1 MNIDRRLFQLLK
13 EERAPFIF
21 SLISGVIASGLLIA
35 QAFYLSRVIDSA
47 FIQKTGFEKLLP
59 LLGFFALFS
68 LLRMVFNWASHS
80 EANRGTIAI
89 REKIFSRLIDTVG
102 TLGPIYTRSVQSG
115 RLSTTLLKGVEA
127 LDAYYSQYIPQIFFA
142 LFTPILIVAT
152 IFPSDPIS
160 GWILLASA
168 PLIPIFMI
176 VIGKSA
182 SAMTDKQWKTMSRMS
197 GFFLDVL
204 QGLPTLKLFA
214 QSRSQ
219 RDSIEKTGETFRHAT
234 MSVLKIA
241 FLSSITLELVGTIG
255 IAIIAVGIGMRMM
268 DGKLTFQ
275 HALFVLLLAPDFYL
289 PLRQLGTKFH
299 AGMEGV
305 SASKEIFAI
314 LDRSTP
320 AGGDTTGF
328 LKQDSAGTCPIV
340 CSNLSYTYPGATL
353 SAINGITFIIPES
366 KTTAIIGPSGSGKS
380 TMINLL
386 LRFLEPGA
394 GSITINNC
402 TINDIPLEQWH
413 SQISWVPQ
421 HPYLFNASL
430 KENILLARPNA
441 SEEEMNAALTKTGLA
456 SFVTSLPDGLN
467 TMIGEQGS
475 RLSGGEA
482 QRVALA
488 RAFLKNAP
496 LLILDEPTSHTDP
509 ELEAALRNSMEELMK
524 GRTTVIIAHR
534 LETIRSADQIV
545 VFSQG
550 KITQCGTHD
559 ELFAAGGF
567 YHDAL
572 LLQQESSL

>member
-13 EERAPFIF
+13 EERAPFIR
-21 SLISGVIASGLLIA
+21 SIISGCIASVMLIF
-35 QAFYLSRVIDSA
+35 QALYLSRIIDSA
-47 FIQKTGFEKLLP
+47 FIQKIGIEKLLP
-59 LLGFFALFS
+59 LLSYFALFS
-68 LLRMVFNWASHS
+68 TLRLFFNWTTHT

-89 REKIFSRLIDTVG
+89 REKIFSRLIGTVA

-142 LFTPILIVAT
+142 LFTPVLIVCT
-152 IFPSDPIS
+152 IFPGDPIS
-160 GWILLASA
+160 GGILLASA
-168 PLIPIFMI
+168 PLIPLFMI
-176 VIGKSA
+176 LIGKSA
-182 SAMTDKQWKTMSRMS
+182 SAMTEKQWKTMSRMS
-197 GFFLDVL
+197 GYFLDVL

-214 QSRSQ
+214 QSRMQ
-219 RDSIEKTGETFRHAT
+219 RDSIEKTGETFRQAT
-234 MSVLKIA
+234 MRVLKIA
-241 FLSSITLELVGTIG
+241 FLSSLTLELVGTIG
-255 IAIIAVGIGMRMM
+255 TAIIAVGIGLRIM
-268 DGKLTFQ
+268 DGKLAFQ
-275 HALFVLLLAPDFYL
+275 QALFVLLLTPDFYL

-314 LDRSTP
+314 LEHPSPSAIQQTECVTHYT
-320 AGGDTTGF
+320 AG
-328 LKQDSAGTCPIV
+328 KCPILFTD
-340 CSNLSYTYPGATL
+340 LSYTYPGATQPAL
-353 SAINGITFIIPES
+353 DGINITIPAG

-386 LRFLEPGA
+386 LRFQEPGK
-394 GSITINNC
+394 GSITINSNP
-402 TINDIPLEQWH
+402 IQDIPLDAWH
-413 SQISWVPQ
+413 RQISWVPQ

-430 KENILLARPNA
+430 KENILLARPEA
-441 SEEEMNAALTKTGLA
+441 SEKEINAALTETGLF
-456 SFVTSLPDGLN
+456 SFVGLLSDGLD

-509 ELEAALRNSMEELMK
+509 ELEAALRSSMEKLMK
-524 GRTTVIIAHR
+524 NRTTVIIAHR
-534 LETIRSADQIV
+534 LETIKSADQIIV
-545 VFSQG
+545 ISQG
-550 KITQCGTHD
+550 KIIQCGTHH
-559 ELFAAGGF
+559 ELFNAGGY

-572 LLQQESSL
+572 LLQQERTL

>member
-1 MNIDRRLFQLLK
+1 
-13 EERAPFIF
+13 
-21 SLISGVIASGLLIA
+21 
-35 QAFYLSRVIDSA
+35 
-47 FIQKTGFEKLLP
+47 
-59 LLGFFALFS
+59 
-68 LLRMVFNWASHS
+68 
-80 EANRGTIAI
+80 
-89 REKIFSRLIDTVG
+89 
-102 TLGPIYTRSVQSG
+102 
-115 RLSTTLLKGVEA
+115 
-127 LDAYYSQYIPQIFFA
+127 
-142 LFTPILIVAT
+142 
-152 IFPSDPIS
+152 
-160 GWILLASA
+160 
-168 PLIPIFMI
+168 
-176 VIGKSA
+176 
-182 SAMTDKQWKTMSRMS
+182 
-197 GFFLDVL
+197 
-204 QGLPTLKLFA
+204 
-214 QSRSQ
+214 
-219 RDSIEKTGETFRHAT
+219 
-234 MSVLKIA
+234 
-241 FLSSITLELVGTIG
+241 
-255 IAIIAVGIGMRMM
+255 
-268 DGKLTFQ
+268 
-275 HALFVLLLAPDFYL
+275 
-289 PLRQLGTKFH
+289 
-299 AGMEGV
+299 
-305 SASKEIFAI
+305 
-314 LDRSTP
+314 
-320 AGGDTTGF
+320 
-328 LKQDSAGTCPIV
+328 
-340 CSNLSYTYPGATL
+340 
-353 SAINGITFIIPES
+353 
-366 KTTAIIGPSGSGKS
+366 
-380 TMINLL
+380 MINLL

>member
-1 MNIDRRLFQLLK
+1 MNIDQRLFQLLK

-21 SLISGVIASGLLIA
+21 SVTSGCIASAMLIA
-35 QAFYLSRVIDSA
+35 QAFYLSKIIDSA
-47 FIQKTGFEKLLP
+47 FIQKIGIEKLLP
-59 LLGFFALFS
+59 LLSVFALFTT
-68 LLRMVFNWASHS
+68 LRMVFNWVSQS

-89 REKIFSRLIDTVG
+89 REKIFSRLIGTVG
-102 TLGPIYTRSVQSG
+102 TLGPIYSRSVQSG

-142 LFTPILIVAT
+142 LFTPLLIVSA
-152 IFPSDPIS
+152 IFPGDPIS
-160 GWILLASA
+160 GWILLATA

-182 SAMTDKQWKTMSRMS
+182 SARTEKQWKTMSRMS

-214 QSRSQ
+214 QSRMQ
-219 RDSIEKTGETFRHAT
+219 RESIEKTGETFRHAT
-234 MSVLKIA
+234 MRVLKIA
-241 FLSSITLELVGTIG
+241 FLSSLTLELVGTLG
-255 IAIIAVGIGMRMM
+255 IAIIAVGIGLRIME
-268 DGKLTFQ
+268 GKLAFQ
-275 HALFVLLLAPDFYL
+275 SALFVLLLTPDFYL

-314 LDRSTP
+314 LDKESP
-320 AGGDTTGF
+320 AVKYTTG
-328 LKQDSAGTCPIV
+328 LVKPDISGKHPMRVTD
-340 CSNLSYTYPGATL
+340 LSYIYPGATCPAL
-353 SAINGITFIIPES
+353 DGINASIPAG
-366 KTTAIIGPSGSGKS
+366 KTTALIGPSGSGKS

-386 LRFLEPGA
+386 LRFLEPA
-394 GSITINNC
+394 QGSITING
-402 TINDIPLEQWH
+402 TSIDALPLEQWH

-430 KENILLARPNA
+430 KENILLARPDA
-441 SEEEMNAALTKTGLA
+441 SDKEVSAALTKTGLS
-456 SFVTSLPDGLN
+456 SFVTSLPNGLE

-509 ELEAALRNSMEELMK
+509 ELEAALRSSMEELMK

-534 LETIRSADQIV
+534 LETIRSADQIIV
-545 VFSQG
+545 ISQG
-550 KITQCGTHD
+550 KIAQCGTHD
-559 ELFAAGGF
+559 ELFLAGGF
-567 YHDAL
+567 YRDAL